1 MTSRQDEVLDA
12 AAGLHDLLNGY
23 WRTQV
28 VCTAAR
34 LGVADLLAGGPLT
47 LGEIAVECGVP
58 CSNLARLMRALV
70 GLGVCTVG
78 AEGYRTTALGRAME
92 AGAAGG
98 AYERALVTAEVYY
111 PMWAELTDC
120 LCRSGSA
127 VEMRPAG
134 ELTAGPEFLSALFDR
149 TAEDLAEPEAKR
161 VAATCELPERAVVV
175 DVGGRSDALLTEMLR
190 AHPDCRGVLYDLPG
204 GTDRARSS
212 LDDAGLAART
222 DVAEG
227 DFLIE
232 VPGGGDVYLLS
243 FVLHAWDDDH
253 AVALLRAVR
262 AAMHPGAR
270 LLIVERP
277 LPVEGEDAEIGSLH
291 DLHML
296 VTTGGRERSEAEYVA
311 LLGAAGLGRA
321 ATIDTGGRN
330 GVIEARPVG

>member
-1 MTSRQDEVLDA
+1 
-12 AAGLHDLLNGY
+12 
-23 WRTQV
+23 
-28 VCTAAR
+28 
-34 LGVADLLAGGPLT
+34 
-47 LGEIAVECGVP
+47 
-58 CSNLARLMRALV
+58 
-70 GLGVCTVG
+70 
-78 AEGYRTTALGRAME
+78 ME

-120 LCRSGSA
+120 LCRGGSA
-127 VEMRPAG
+127 AEMRPTG
-134 ELTAGPEFLSALFDR
+134 ELTAGPEFLTALFDR
-149 TAEDLAEPEAKR
+149 TAEDLTEPEAKR
-161 VAATCELPERAVVV
+161 VAATCELPDRAVVV
-175 DVGGRSDALLTEMLR
+175 DVGGRSDALLTEMLQ
-190 AHPDCRGVLYDLPG
+190 AHPGCRGVLYDLPG

-212 LDDAGLAART
+212 LGDAGLAART

-253 AVALLRAVR
+253 ATAVLRAVR
-262 AAMHPGAR
+262 AAMHPASR

-277 LPVEGEDAEIGSLH
+277 LVAEGEDAEVATLH

-296 VTTGGRERSEAEYVA
+296 VTTGGRERTEDEYVA
-311 LLGAAGLGRA
+311 LLGEAGLART

>member
-1 MTSRQDEVLDA
+1 MTSRQDGVLDA
-12 AAGLHDLLNGY
+12 AAGLHDLLDGY

-47 LGEIAVECGVP
+47 LGEMAVECGVP

-70 GLGVCTVG
+70 GIGVCTVG
-78 AEGYRTTALGRAME
+78 EEGYRTTALGRAME

-120 LCRSGSA
+120 LCRGGSA

-134 ELTAGPEFLSALFDR
+134 ELTAGPDFLTALVDR
-149 TAEDLAEPEAKR
+149 TAEDLTESEAER
-161 VAATCELPERAVVV
+161 VAASYELPARAVLV
-175 DVGGRSDALLTEMLR
+175 DVGGRSDALLAEMLQ

-204 GTDRARSS
+204 GTERARSS
-212 LDDAGLAART
+212 LADAGLAART

-227 DFLIE
+227 DFLTE

-243 FVLHAWDDDH
+243 FVLHTWDDDH
-253 AVALLRAVR
+253 AVALLRSVR

-270 LLIVERP
+270 LLIVEQP
-277 LPVEGEDAEIGSLH
+277 LPVEGEDVEVASLH

-296 VTTGGRERSEAEYVA
+296 VTTGGRERTENEYVA
-311 LLGAAGLGRA
+311 LLGAAGLGW
-321 ATIDTGGRN
+321 TGSLDTGGRN
-330 GVIEARPVG
+330 GVIEARPIP